1 MKILVTGANGMVA
14 GSVIRQ
20 SLAAG
25 DDVIG
30 LSRESLDIADRKAV
44 FDSILTYRPDAVIN
58 CAAFTDVDGA
68 EAAPERA
75 FAVNESGVRNL
86 AAATATAGC
95 VFVTISTDYVFDGQ
109 KSGFYTQRDLPAPLG
124 VYGKSKRA
132 GEIAAFSE
140 NAASII
146 VRSGWIFGL
155 GGKNFLS
162 KIPDFFRNQ
171 TPFTAIADA
180 FGTPT
185 YSEDLAGRL
194 RELAA
199 AALPGV
205 YHITNAGPGTSYF
218 GFAEAVRNAMNTD
231 AESPEPIESASL
243 NRPAP
248 RPLNSRLACLISEKL
263 GFPPMPDWQDAIRRF
278 VKSFSEN

>member
-44 FDSILTYRPDAVIN
+44 FDSILTHRPDAVVN

-185 YSEDLAGRL
+185 YSEDLADRL

>member
-95 VFVTISTDYVFDGQ
+95 VFVTISTDYIFDGQ

-185 YSEDLAGRL
+185 YSEDLADRL

-231 AESPEPIESASL
+231 AESPEPIKSASL

>member
-1 MKILVTGANGMVA
+1 MVA

-44 FDSILTYRPDAVIN
+44 FDSILTHRPDAVVN

-185 YSEDLAGRL
+185 YSEDLADRL